1 MGASLV
7 EVIKEKQRQIAKLQ
21 AELDEARALLVG
33 RPLASTSV
41 QKALQPAQRAI
52 HSRGRHGKRSA
63 PFKSESS
70 VGLAI
75 RVLKQEG
82 SPLHAKDLVE
92 RIGKLGH
99 KVSKTTMVGNI
110 ARLVKAEK
118 LFFRA
123 GPNIFG
129 LREWQKQ

>member
-1 MGASLV
+1 MTMNLAAL
-7 EVIKEKQRQIAKLQ
+7 IKEKQAAIAKLQ
-21 AELDEARALLVG
+21 AELDEAKALLNGAGLRAVAEPSRSPLRAVRIKG
-33 RPLASTSV
+33 RL
-41 QKALQPAQRAI
+41 R
-52 HSRGRHGKRSA
+52 GKRAA
-63 PFKSESS
+63 PFKAESS

-99 KVSKTTMVGNI
+99 KVKKTTLVGNI
-110 ARLVKAEK
+110 ARLVKTEK

-123 GPNIFG
+123 GPNVFG
-129 LREWQKQ
+129 LREWQKP